1 MASGK
6 EKPAKKSPAKKASKK
21 SNKNNKTTKTAGP
34 LSSAFYHN
42 LLKICYAIAIFDL
55 VHALY
60 FATQAMILL
69 VTSFNIFSI
78 FALLGTIFWV
88 LIVILLIVGLCKR
101 RPTLVKVW
109 LTFSLI
115 GFIVDLLFL
124 TWGISSSI
132 TVDWDHL
139 QEFTIIFIGIVIEI
153 TCIYLVYRYYTL
165 MDPCRMVDATEES
178 NLPKKK
184 HPLDKAACN
193 ERKKLAGGKVKS
205 DKGTKDKKKD
215 KKAKEKDTKKKGKK

>member
-6 EKPAKKSPAKKASKK
+6 EKPAKKSKKPSKK
-21 SNKNNKTTKTAGP
+21 SNKNDKTTSNASP

-42 LLKICYAIAIFDL
+42 LLKICYVIAIFDL
-55 VHALY
+55 IHALY

-69 VTSFNIFSI
+69 VTSFNVFSI

-139 QEFTIIFIGIVIEI
+139 QEFTIIIIGIVIEVI
-153 TCIYLVYRYYTL
+153 CIYLVYRYYTL
-165 MDPCRMVDATEES
+165 MDPCRMVDVNEES
-178 NLPKKK
+178 NMPKKK
-184 HPLDKAACN
+184 HPLDQAACN
-193 ERKKLAGGKVKS
+193 ESKKLADSNVKGG
-205 DKGTKDKKKD
+205 KGTKDKKKD
-215 KKAKEKDTKKKGKK
+215 KAKDKDSKKKGKK

>member
-6 EKPAKKSPAKKASKK
+6 EKPAKKSKKPSKK
-21 SNKNNKTTKTAGP
+21 SNKNDKTTSNASP

-42 LLKICYAIAIFDL
+42 LLKICYVIAIFDL
-55 VHALY
+55 IHALY

-69 VTSFNIFSI
+69 VTSFNVFSI

-139 QEFTIIFIGIVIEI
+139 QEFTIIIIGIDIIHLWIPAVWLMLTKRV
-153 TCIYLVYRYYTL
+153 TCQRKNILWTR
-165 MDPCRMVDATEES
+165 
-178 NLPKKK
+178 LP
-184 HPLDKAACN
+184 AM
-193 ERKKLAGGKVKS
+193 R
-205 DKGTKDKKKD
+205 
-215 KKAKEKDTKKKGKK
+215 AKNWLIVM